1 MLTARIMT
9 EEGDFRG
16 LVMMQAEEAIVP
28 GKPGRPEKYTAD
40 EVLKTALGL
49 YRTEGVNILSVNEL
63 ARRMGIP
70 KPSLYRHFPSEDA
83 LHASVLLSY
92 EKTVLANLND
102 IMNKPAP
109 FSQQLDKFIDA
120 LIVGIKGHSRGCLL
134 FQMRDL
140 SEDLGPLA
148 RDAIDSVFSRF
159 CAEVKKWLET
169 ATRRGDL
176 ILKTDSL
183 TTTYLFIGLITLIR
197 NGFRDGLDDAGIRT
211 LSGVHLTGLFQLNGI
226 QSS

>member
-1 MLTARIMT
+1 
-9 EEGDFRG
+9 
-16 LVMMQAEEAIVP
+16 MMQAKEAIESS
-28 GKPGRPEKYTAD
+28 KPGRPEKYTAD

-49 YRTEGVNILSVNEL
+49 YWTEGVSMLSVNNV

-92 EKTVLANLND
+92 EETVLANLND
-102 IMNKPAP
+102 IMRKPAP
-109 FSQQLDKFIDA
+109 FSRQLDEIMDA
-120 LIVGIKGHSRGCLL
+120 LIAGIKGHSRGCLL

-148 RDAIDSVFSRF
+148 QNTINNVFSRF

-169 ATRRGDL
+169 AVRRGDV

-183 TTTYLFIGLITLIR
+183 TTTHLFLGLITLIR
-197 NGFRDGLDDAGIRT
+197 NGFRDGLDEPGIRT
-211 LSGVHLTGLFQLNGI
+211 LSGAHLMGLFQ
-226 QSS
+226 QSKTNTC

>member
-1 MLTARIMT
+1 
-9 EEGDFRG
+9 
-16 LVMMQAEEAIVP
+16 MQAKIEIKSN
-28 GKPGRPEKYTAD
+28 KPGRPEKYTAD

-49 YRTEGVNILSVNEL
+49 YWTEGVSMLSVNNL

-92 EKTVLANLND
+92 EETVLANLND
-102 IMNKPAP
+102 IMRRPAP
-109 FSQQLDKFIDA
+109 FSQQLDEIMDA
-120 LIVGIKGHSRGCLL
+120 LIAGIKGHSRGCLL

-148 RDAIDSVFSRF
+148 QNAVNSVFLRF
-159 CAEVKKWLET
+159 RAEVKKWLET
-169 ATRRGDL
+169 AARRGDV

-183 TTTYLFIGLITLIR
+183 TTTYLFLGLITLIR
-197 NGFRDGLDDAGIRT
+197 NGFRDGLDEPGVRT
-211 LSGVHLTGLFQLNGI
+211 LSGAHLTGLFQ
-226 QSS
+226 QSKTQTC

>member
-1 MLTARIMT
+1 
-9 EEGDFRG
+9 
-16 LVMMQAEEAIVP
+16 MMQANVAI
-28 GKPGRPEKYTAD
+28 GSRRLGRPEKHTAD

-49 YRTEGVNILSVNEL
+49 YWTEGVSTLSVNGV

-92 EKTVLANLND
+92 EETVLANLND
-102 IMNKPAP
+102 IMRKPAP
-109 FSQQLDKFIDA
+109 FSRQLNELLDA

-134 FQMRDL
+134 FQMRDS

-148 RDAIDSVFSRF
+148 QDVINSVFSRF

-169 ATRRGDL
+169 AAGRGDI

-183 TTTYLFIGLITLIR
+183 TTTYLFLGLITLIR
-197 NGFRDGLDDAGIRT
+197 NGFRDGLDEPGICT
-211 LSGVHLTGLFQLNGI
+211 MSGAHLAGLFQ
-226 QSS
+226 QE

>member
-1 MLTARIMT
+1 
-9 EEGDFRG
+9 
-16 LVMMQAEEAIVP
+16 MMQAKLAIGP
-28 GKPGRPEKYTAD
+28 CRPGRPEKYTAD

-49 YRTEGVNILSVNEL
+49 YWTEGVSMLSVNNL

-92 EKTVLANLND
+92 EETVLANLNG
-102 IMNKPAP
+102 IMRKPVP
-109 FSQQLDKFIDA
+109 FPRQLDELIDA
-120 LIVGIKGHSRGCLL
+120 LIVGIKGHRRGCLL

-148 RDAIDSVFSRF
+148 QDAINGVFSRF

-169 ATRRGDL
+169 TAHRGDVT
-176 ILKTDSL
+176 LKTDSM
-183 TTTYLFIGLITLIR
+183 TTTYLFLGLITLIR
-197 NGFRDGLDDAGIRT
+197 NGFRDGLDEAAIRT
-211 LSGVHLTGLFQLNGI
+211 LSSAHLAGLFQQNKT
-226 QSS
+226 

>member
-1 MLTARIMT
+1 
-9 EEGDFRG
+9 
-16 LVMMQAEEAIVP
+16 MQAKEAI
-28 GKPGRPEKYTAD
+28 GSIRPGRPEKYTAD

-49 YRTEGVNILSVNEL
+49 YWTEGVSILSVNNV

-92 EKTVLANLND
+92 EETVLANLND
-102 IMNKPAP
+102 IMRKPAP
-109 FSQQLDKFIDA
+109 FSRQLDEIMDA
-120 LIVGIKGHSRGCLL
+120 LIAGIKGHSRGCLL

-148 RDAIDSVFSRF
+148 QNAINSVFSRF
-159 CAEVKKWLET
+159 CTEVKKWLET
-169 ATRRGDL
+169 AARRGDV

-183 TTTYLFIGLITLIR
+183 TTTYLFLGLITLIR
-197 NGFRDGLDDAGIRT
+197 NGFRDGLDEPGVRT
-211 LSGVHLTGLFQLNGI
+211 LSGAHLTGLFQ
-226 QSS
+226 QSKTQTC